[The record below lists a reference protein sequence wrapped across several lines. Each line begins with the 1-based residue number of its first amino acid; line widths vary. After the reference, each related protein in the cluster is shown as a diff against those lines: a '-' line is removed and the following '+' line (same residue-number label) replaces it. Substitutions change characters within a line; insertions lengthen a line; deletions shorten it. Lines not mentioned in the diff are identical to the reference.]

1 MAQLV
6 GVSSRGQ
13 KSLGFDPSPGVG
25 LIPLRGAYE
34 KATDLS
40 LSQRNE
46 KNMSSGEDKRKKC
59 TQLCSISG
67 CPHNRILVNIV
78 TLQRKKLLVTE
89 LCCLN
94 NFH

>member
-40 LSQRNE
+40 LSLKE
-46 KNMSSGEDKRKKC
+46 MKKYV
-59 TQLCSISG
+59 LG
-67 CPHNRILVNIV
+67 
-78 TLQRKKLLVTE
+78 
-89 LCCLN
+89 
-94 NFH
+94 